1 MGRRRARRNIDVIVA
16 PPPDNFEQL
25 ARDPGQPFTTTY
37 SGMTD
42 VRPQSAQRR

>member
-1 MGRRRARRNIDVIVA
+1 MILA
-16 PPPDNFEQL
+16 PPPDDFEQL
-25 ARDPGQPFTTTY
+25 APRVLGQPFNPSY